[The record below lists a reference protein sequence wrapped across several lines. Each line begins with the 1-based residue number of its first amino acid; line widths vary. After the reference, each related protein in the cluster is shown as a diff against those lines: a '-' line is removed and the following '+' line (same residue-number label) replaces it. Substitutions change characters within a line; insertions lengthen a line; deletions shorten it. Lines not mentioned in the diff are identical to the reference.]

1 MSETFT
7 IPISNGILT
16 PDHCRDI
23 GPALWV
29 FLWMIDHTTREVPG
43 EEGQLE
49 GLVFGGA
56 QVRAAVIAADL
67 GLSVR
72 LVHEHIKR
80 LREYIRVIPMGEGL
94 PSGYAVM
101 KSKKWRKNQPAP
113 IPETNN
119 ATSDTLQ
126 KNREPLPSTP
136 QKNLHAL
143 AENMQ
148 APAEKPLPILKTVQD
163 ITKQTTEP
171 LFSSEGETAK
181 AKKVARRFTPDDIDR
196 VYQAYPLKVDPAD
209 AKKAIGKALSLLHE
223 RGEEDPTAFLIERI
237 EAMKAQRARD
247 AANGI
252 FVPNHKNPA
261 TWFNKGSYD
270 NAALQPVKN
279 RLLPD
284 GVPGTSPRYVNPAEA
299 YSGVEYADV
308 LRPPIQNMSTTEAA

>member
-1 MSETFT
+1 MTETYT
-7 IPISNGILT
+7 IPISNRLLT
-16 PDHCRDI
+16 SDHCRDI

-29 FLWMIDHTTREVPG
+29 FLWMIDHTTKEVLG
-43 EEGQLE
+43 EDGQLE

-80 LREYIRVIPMGEGL
+80 LKAYIRVIPMGEGL

-101 KSKKWRKNQPAP
+101 KSKKWRKNQPAA

-119 ATSDTLQ
+119 AISATLQ

-136 QKNLHAL
+136 QKNLHTL

-163 ITKQTTEP
+163 NTKQTTEP
-171 LFSSEGETAK
+171 LFSSEGETVK
-181 AKKVARRFTPDDIDR
+181 AKKLARRFTPDDINR
-196 VYQAYPLKVDPAD
+196 VYRAYPLKVDPVD
-209 AKKAIGKALSLLHE
+209 AKKAIEKALARLDD
-223 RGEEDPTAFLIERI
+223 RGEADPGVFLIKRI
-237 EAMKAQRARD
+237 EAMKAKRARD
-247 AANGI
+247 ASNGV

-270 NAALQPVKN
+270 NDYGVAAHTE
-279 RLLPD
+279 RSF
-284 GVPGTSPRYVNPAEA
+284 SPRYVNPADA
-299 YSGVEYADV
+299 YSGAEYADV
-308 LRPPIQNMSTTEAA
+308 LRQPTQNMSTTEAA